1 VRVLPYEVLLHGRHV
16 DPVSLQDCIRVLV
29 DSRAGMFS
37 GQGFVPYKHD
47 EPFVIGAHQRRAF
60 VVTTRDADRWPFPA
74 PEICYRR
81 VPTQLE

>member
-47 EPFVIGAHQRRAF
+47 EPFLAASVTAVACKARRH
-60 VVTTRDADRWPFPA
+60 RSSS
-74 PEICYRR
+74 
-81 VPTQLE
+81 VPTSVGPS